1 VSAQGDE
8 ARVSTAPRPELAE
21 LAELAELGVADAPGR
36 WAELGFAVAGAHV
49 DLGGIR
55 INLGEPGEGIVSW
68 TLRGVEVAE
77 IDGLATVA
85 GAGEGGSSPRAGIH
99 PNTAIAIDHVV
110 VVTPDFDR
118 TSDALTAAGLPLR
131 RVRDAGGFR
140 QGFRR
145 LGPAILELVEGRGA
159 PGGAARFSGLVVIV
173 RDLDVL
179 AQRLGERLGGIRTAV
194 QPGRRIA
201 TLRASAG
208 LGPALAFMD
217 PEAT

>member
-1 VSAQGDE
+1 MSA
-8 ARVSTAPRPELAE
+8 ALRPDVAE

-36 WAELGFAVAGAHV
+36 WAELGFAVAGAHL

-55 INLGEPGEGIVSW
+55 VNLGEPGEGIVSW

-85 GAGEGGSSPRAGIH
+85 GSGEGGSSAPAGNH
-99 PNTAIAIDHVV
+99 PNGAIAVDHVV
-110 VVTPDFDR
+110 VVTPDFAR
-118 TSDALTAAGLPLR
+118 TADALAAAGLPLR
-131 RVRDAGGFR
+131 RVRDAGGLR

-145 LGPAILELVEGRGA
+145 LGPAILELVEAPGA
-159 PGGAARFSGLVVIV
+159 PGGTARFWGRVVIV
-173 RDLDVL
+173 RDLDAL
-179 AQRLGERLGGIRTAV
+179 AQRLGEHVGAIREAV

-201 TLRASAG
+201 TLHPSAG

-217 PEAT
+217 PETT